1 MNYAIISAGS
11 NIDPGGNINKAE
23 DLLRQDL
30 KVLACAGRLAT
41 RPVGYADQPDF
52 VNTAF
57 RVETALD
64 AAALSA
70 YLKGV
75 EFSLGRI
82 RTSNKSGPR
91 TIDLDIVV
99 FNGTIVDEDVYER
112 DFLTSLVLQLSPE
125 LADLLIRRPH

>member
-1 MNYAIISAGS
+1 MNNAIISAGS
-11 NIDPGGNINKAE
+11 NIDPASNIDKAE
-23 DLLRQDL
+23 DLLRRDL
-30 KVLACAGRLAT
+30 KVVACAGRLT
-41 RPVGYADQPDF
+41 TKPVGYADQPDF

-57 RVETALD
+57 QVETALD

-75 EFSLGRI
+75 ESSLGRV
-82 RTSNKSGPR
+82 RTSNKFGPR

-112 DFLTSLVLQLSPE
+112 DFLASLVLELSPE
-125 LADLLIRRPH
+125 LANLLIRRPL